1 MLVSDLLSA
10 VFVMP
15 ISASVLI
22 AGNWIFGGTLCQLYA
37 FFSLFVIYVSPVTM
51 GLRALNRY
59 FEDRQVGSAV
69 QVKRLFAA
77 RKSRALLAF
86 V

>member
-15 ISASVLI
+15 ISASVLT

-37 FFSLFVIYVSPVTM
+37 FFSQFVIYVSPVAM

-59 FEDRQVGSAV
+59 VRIGKSDQ
-69 QVKRLFAA
+69 QYKRLFSA